1 MRSEVSQGPLRPPNH
16 RLERTVRHHR
26 GRAAAQPGRQCDG
39 AEDRFMVVRSR
50 RRTSVPGRSST
61 IGIRPK
67 PEAHDRPLSDGGL
80 TLIRI

>member
-16 RLERTVRHHR
+16 RLS
-26 GRAAAQPGRQCDG
+26 GRSHTIAGAPLLNQASMRR
-39 AEDRFMVVRSR
+39 AEDRFMVAISATNFRS
-50 RRTSVPGRSST
+50 GRSST

-67 PEAHDRPLSDGGL
+67 PEAHDRPLSDGV